1 MRRWWALLQ
10 TFFLL
15 LSHEKW
21 KRKAFATK
29 TTPHSPPGLR
39 SPIPWWHYAVFV
51 APCLVQ
57 TLCYSGKR
65 VKNGELSIAN
75 AIMIPELKK
84 WSFQENLI
92 YSYIMLIANP
102 FQNLNSNYLS
112 ILLCSYITID
122 TIISPIFYIQP
133 RFHKTNSQ
141 ILPYNGMQ
149 MLLLQHSIR
158 VSAPHLLQIWNRR
171 SFPQMQ

>member
-1 MRRWWALLQ
+1 MGRQKVFWPRLCVALLLLIWCDDDELCCKP
-10 TFFLL
+10 FFLL

-39 SPIPWWHYAVFV
+39 SPIPWWHYSVFV

-75 AIMIPELKK
+75 AIMILELKN

-92 YSYIMLIANP
+92 YSYMMLIANP

-122 TIISPIFYIQP
+122 PIISVVKLY
-133 RFHKTNSQ
+133 
-141 ILPYNGMQ
+141 
-149 MLLLQHSIR
+149 LLHSTTI
-158 VSAPHLLQIWNRR
+158 S
-171 SFPQMQ
+171 

>member
-1 MRRWWALLQ
+1 MGRQKVFWPRLCVALLLLIWCDDDELCCKP
-10 TFFLL
+10 FFLL

-75 AIMIPELKK
+75 AIMILELKN

-92 YSYIMLIANP
+92 YSYMMLIANP

-122 TIISPIFYIQP
+122 PIISVVKLY
-133 RFHKTNSQ
+133 
-141 ILPYNGMQ
+141 
-149 MLLLQHSIR
+149 LLHSTTI
-158 VSAPHLLQIWNRR
+158 S
-171 SFPQMQ
+171 

>member
-1 MRRWWALLQ
+1 MNSHFNLKQFHGIFWFLSKPEHFNIFSWTRRKKIKWDVRKIFDPVCVLHSCSWSDATMMNFVANL
-10 TFFLL
+10 FLF

-21 KRKAFATK
+21 RRKAFATK

-39 SPIPWWHYAVFV
+39 SLIPWWHYSVFV

-57 TLCYSGKR
+57 TLCYSCKR

-75 AIMIPELKK
+75 AIMIPEHKK

-92 YSYIMLIANP
+92 YSYMMLFANP

-112 ILLCSYITID
+112 ILLYS
-122 TIISPIFYIQP
+122 
-133 RFHKTNSQ
+133 
-141 ILPYNGMQ
+141 
-149 MLLLQHSIR
+149 
-158 VSAPHLLQIWNRR
+158 
-171 SFPQMQ
+171 